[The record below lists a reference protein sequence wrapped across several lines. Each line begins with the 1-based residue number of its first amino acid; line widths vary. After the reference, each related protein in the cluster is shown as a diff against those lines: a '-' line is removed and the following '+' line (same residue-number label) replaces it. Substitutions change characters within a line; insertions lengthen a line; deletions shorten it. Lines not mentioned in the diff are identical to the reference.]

1 MAIFLFVKR
10 VLNTVG
16 FCGILLLY
24 IKKGDKYSKEKTFRD
39 VVDSSIVEGTMLHFN
54 CGPKEEKREEEE
66 DFLNNK
72 VTPHTHTYCT

>member
-1 MAIFLFVKR
+1 
-10 VLNTVG
+10 
-16 FCGILLLY
+16 
-24 IKKGDKYSKEKTFRD
+24 
-39 VVDSSIVEGTMLHFN
+39 MLHFN